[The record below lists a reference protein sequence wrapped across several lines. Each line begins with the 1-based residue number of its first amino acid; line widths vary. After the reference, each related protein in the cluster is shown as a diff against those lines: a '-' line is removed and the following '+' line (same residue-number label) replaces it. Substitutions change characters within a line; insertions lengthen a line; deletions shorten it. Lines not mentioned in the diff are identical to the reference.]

1 MNDRPPILEVATS
14 LVRSLQEHGHV
25 AYFAGGCVRDRL
37 LGIEP
42 AEYDIATDAVPDRLK
57 ELFPGSHLVGE
68 SFGVVLVRSR
78 GHTFDIATF
87 RSEGTYSDH
96 RHPDEVTFC
105 DAREDSCR
113 RDFTI
118 NGIFYDPIEC
128 EHIDY
133 HGGRADLEGR
143 LLRSI
148 GVARDRFEED
158 HLRMLRAVRF
168 ASRFGLTIDPAT
180 RDAIASNAGELKGV
194 SRERIGNEIRR
205 MATEGDW
212 AAAVQLMS
220 RLGLEEAVLG
230 SVQAGADWIRCR
242 HLQAVGVAAGER
254 HQAGIAAWLLDR
266 ARSDGGQSL
275 ETGDLDEIGDRL
287 VSSNS
292 DRLRLAD
299 IIGVHG
305 ILEDS
310 WADLSVS
317 SQKRLAVR
325 HGFESARVLVEAI
338 DSARAQAIRT
348 KVQELA
354 ETGLQPEPLLG
365 GHDLIRLGLTPGPH
379 FSRMLDQV
387 YDAQLEGRIG
397 KRGEALELVGR
408 LAAEIDSE
416 S

>member
-1 MNDRPPILEVATS
+1 MSGRPPILEVATA

-42 AEYDIATDAVPDRLK
+42 AEYDIATDAVPDKLK
-57 ELFPGSHLVGE
+57 TLFPGSHLVGE

-87 RSEGTYSDH
+87 RSEGAYSDH

-105 DAREDSCR
+105 DAEEDSRR

-128 EHIDY
+128 THIDY
-133 HGGRADLEGR
+133 HGGRADLENR

-168 ASRFGLTIDPAT
+168 ASRFGLAIDPET

-205 MATEGDW
+205 MAIEGDW
-212 AAAVQLMS
+212 AAAVQSMS
-220 RLGLEEAVLG
+220 ELGLEEAVLG
-230 SVQAGADWIRCR
+230 SATADADWIRCR
-242 HLQAVGVAAGER
+242 HLQAASVAAAER
-254 HQAGIAAWLLDR
+254 HQASIAAWLLDR
-266 ARSDGGQSL
+266 SRSGDGESL
-275 ETGDLDEIGDRL
+275 ETAHLDEIGDRL
-287 VSSNS
+287 VSSNN

-299 IIGVHG
+299 IIGIHG

-310 WADLSVS
+310 WGDLSVS

-325 HGFESARVLVEAI
+325 HGFESATVLVEAV
-338 DSARAQAIRT
+338 DSARAGRIRMR
-348 KVQELA
+348 VQELS

-365 GHDLIRLGLTPGPH
+365 GHDLIQLGLKPGPH

-397 KRGEALELVGR
+397 QRGEALELAGR
-408 LAAEIDSE
+408 LADEIDSE